1 MTSCRCIKLET
12 IPVGHTFWPVENCL
26 YVVKLNLKSS
36 NDDPLC
42 RRCLAS
48 PSNRDAFAHEL
59 VATLSNQK
67 MLANVTN
74 FATVSV
80 ACPSRWSSSSKL
92 HLFRPI
98 PISFWHWGRVNL
110 HFFKMKSKK
119 KTCKSHHVGDSSICI
134 EVAFY
139 DLQIHHSFLNFWQW
153 STLSRT
159 NVPEGI
165 GSSGHPAHL
174 NVAPERSQ
182 EQEHWVQ
189 DLDDGPF
196 LKSKICNLKF

>member
-42 RRCLAS
+42 RRCFAS

-119 KTCKSHHVGDSSICI
+119 KRHVNLIMSEILQFVSRLLFTIFRFIILSWTSDNEARCPEPTFQRASGAAAIRPTWMWLRNDPKSRS
-134 EVAFY
+134 
-139 DLQIHHSFLNFWQW
+139 
-153 STLSRT
+153 
-159 NVPEGI
+159 I
-165 GSSGHPAHL
+165 GSKTWMT
-174 NVAPERSQ
+174 APSWNQRF
-182 EQEHWVQ
+182 V
-189 DLDDGPF
+189 
-196 LKSKICNLKF
+196 I